1 MQQEKSIR
9 LANTVQNFT
18 GKHIAVIGDLM
29 LDTYTW
35 GKVSRIS
42 PEAPVPIVHTVR
54 TTCCPGGAANVMRN
68 ITSLGAKASAFGII
82 GGDLTGKELTDLLL
96 ADRISCAGLV
106 IDPDRPTVKKQRVM
120 AGSQQLLRIDE
131 ELTTPIS
138 QEIREALFAKVETL
152 LEKDPPHAI
161 ILEDYAKGL
170 FSQDFAQ
177 SLLDLANSRNIP
189 VSLDPNPRNP
199 MRLKGLAIMK
209 PNRTEAFELAGMKN
223 SGEGLNKEELL
234 AVAGKIRNEWN
245 VKYLLISL
253 AEQGMALFAPDGKM
267 THIPTRAKEVFDVCG
282 AGDTVIATS
291 TLALSVN
298 PSDPVSAAEIA
309 NYAAGLVVAKLGTA
323 SITPEELLEA
333 LQ

>member
-1 MQQEKSIR
+1 MQQEKSLR
-9 LANTVQNFT
+9 LAGIVQKFK

-42 PEAPVPIVHTVR
+42 PEAPVPIVQTIR

-68 ITSLGAKASAFGII
+68 IISLGGKATAFGII
-82 GGDLTGKELTDLLL
+82 GGDLTGKELKDLLL
-96 ADRISCAGLV
+96 ADQINCEGIVTDDS
-106 IDPDRPTVKKQRVM
+106 RPTVKKQRVM

-131 ELTTPIS
+131 ELTAPIS
-138 QEIREALFAKVETL
+138 EAIREQLFGRIRSFMENT
-152 LEKDPPHAI
+152 PPDAV

-170 FSQDFAQ
+170 FSQSFTQ
-177 SLLDLANSRNIP
+177 EILDLANSKNIP
-189 VSLDPNPRNP
+189 VALDPNPRNP
-199 MRLKGLAIMK
+199 MRLTGLAIMK
-209 PNRTEAFELAGMKN
+209 PNRNEAFEFAGIKN
-223 SGEGLNKEELL
+223 KHEKTCEKELF
-234 AVAGKIRNEWN
+234 AVASKIREEWK

-253 AEQGMALFAPDGKM
+253 AEQGMALFTPDGKM

-282 AGDTVIATS
+282 AGDTVIATC

-298 PSDPVSAAEIA
+298 EEDPVSAAEIA
-309 NYAAGLVVAKLGTA
+309 NYAAGVVVAKLGTA
-323 SITPEELLEA
+323 AVSAAELEEA